1 MMHVDEEDS
10 ATAYLSLE
18 ELSKIIERDLSGTSQ
33 TEINGSSD
41 IVILA
46 DLEREKDWSEQV

>member
-1 MMHVDEEDS
+1 MLVDEDDS

-33 TEINGSSD
+33 TEINGSTD